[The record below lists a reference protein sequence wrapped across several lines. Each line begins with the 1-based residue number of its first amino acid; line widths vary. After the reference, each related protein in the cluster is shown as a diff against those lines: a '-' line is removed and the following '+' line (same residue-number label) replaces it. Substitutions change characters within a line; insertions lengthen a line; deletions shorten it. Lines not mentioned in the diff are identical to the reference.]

1 MIRRPPR
8 STRTATLFPYTT
20 LCRSRK
26 SSRLPPLLQGR
37 DWLRPRAANPRKR
50 RTPRPCVVDRM
61 QRDLAGLAAGAGVGD
76 GFADAEVFAHGAV
89 AVARSEVDPD
99 EIGRASCRER
109 VCQYV

>member
-1 MIRRPPR
+1 MTPACPTRRPSELGRRSHKAPR
-8 STRTATLFPYTT
+8 
-20 LCRSRK
+20 RK

-89 AVARSEVDPD
+89 AVARSEVD
-99 EIGRASCRER
+99 RKSTRLNSSH
-109 VCQYV
+109 